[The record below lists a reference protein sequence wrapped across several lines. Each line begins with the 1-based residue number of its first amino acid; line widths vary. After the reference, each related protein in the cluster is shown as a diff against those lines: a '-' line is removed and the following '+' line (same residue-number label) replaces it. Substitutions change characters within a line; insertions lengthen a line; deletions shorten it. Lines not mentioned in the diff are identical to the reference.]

1 MAGTKP
7 ARPETELLGEV
18 GRYHVRRIK
27 KSKDE
32 QVLDIREYVRGGNPV
47 GFEGYT
53 RRGIVLA
60 MPGEVEKLKSLL
72 DSVR

>member
-1 MAGTKP
+1 MAGIKP
-7 ARPETELLGEV
+7 ARPEPELLGEV

-32 QVLDIREYVRGGNPV
+32 QVLDIREHVLSDS
-47 GFEGYT
+47 FEGYT

-60 MPGEVEKLKSLL
+60 IPGELDKLRSLL